1 MGASALSETVS
12 VSGVVPLVG
21 VTESQFVL
29 ENGVTVTLAG
39 APDVSTRVC
48 EGVVTLDCVL
58 KVI

>member
-1 MGASALSETVS
+1 
-12 VSGVVPLVG
+12 
-21 VTESQFVL
+21 VTESQLVL